1 MAQIFSVT
9 VLVYED
15 GTLTITDSDINGLFI
30 EVDTFNELF
39 VELLSVAS
47 DLLELNHGL
56 SAEQI
61 VESALRVEFEFVT
74 DTVHQQNT
82 SPLTSIPG
90 VLWGNNEL
98 THPLQFV

>member
-15 GTLTITDSDINGLFI
+15 GTLAITDSDIKGLFI
-30 EVDTFNELF
+30 EVDKFHELF
-39 VELLSVAS
+39 VEILRVAS
-47 DLLELNHGL
+47 HLLELNHGL
-56 SAEQI
+56 STEQI
-61 VESALRVEFEFVT
+61 AESALRLQFEFVA
-74 DTVHQQNT
+74 DTGRQQKGG
-82 SPLTSIPG
+82 PLTSFPG

>member
-1 MAQIFSVT
+1 MAHTFSVT

-15 GTLTITDSDINGLFI
+15 GTLALTDSDIKGLFI
-30 EVDTFNELF
+30 EVDTFHELF
-39 VELLSVAS
+39 VELLWVAS

-61 VESALRVEFEFVT
+61 AESALRLEFKFVT
-74 DTVHQQNT
+74 DTVHQQKT
-82 SPLTSIPG
+82 SPLTSFPG

-98 THPLQFV
+98 THPLQIA